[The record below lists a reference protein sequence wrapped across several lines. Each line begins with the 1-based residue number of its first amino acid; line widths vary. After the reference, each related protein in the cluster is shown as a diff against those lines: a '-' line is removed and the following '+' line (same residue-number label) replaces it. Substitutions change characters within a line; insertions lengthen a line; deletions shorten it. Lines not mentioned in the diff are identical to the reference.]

1 MDATEEGMVT
11 VVSPVQLQKAP
22 SLMDVTEEG
31 MVGDGDG
38 DETGAAVEGHGAMDV
53 TPSLLKGTK
62 SMHTR
67 EVSGRRS
74 IGKN

>member
-1 MDATEEGMVT
+1 
-11 VVSPVQLQKAP
+11 
-22 SLMDVTEEG
+22 